1 MPDTRHP
8 TTAPRDRESGVGYR
22 LQMPVRRFTPIAPLE
37 PGRVLPTLGIGRG
50 DPSIAVDDGAWIAVN
65 TDTGP
70 ATVRY
75 AAVEGAIEAEAWGP
89 GAERALVLAPGMI
102 GATDDP
108 AAFQTDHPVM
118 RRLQKAHPNVRI
130 TRSGMVTAAL
140 LRAVFGQKVTGKE
153 AKRSYR
159 KMTRALGE
167 RAPGP
172 RPDLVLPSDPARIAT
187 LGYEDFHPWGVERK
201 RAETLLEVARRSKRL
216 EEANEMDLADAY
228 TRITALRG
236 VGPWSAALVGM
247 QALGD
252 ADAVPVGDYHIPN
265 TVAWLLAGEPRGDDD
280 RVLELLEPFRPHRGR
295 AIRLIEAAGVKAPKY
310 GPRTPLRSIEHI

>member
-1 MPDTRHP
+1 
-8 TTAPRDRESGVGYR
+8 
-22 LQMPVRRFTPIAPLE
+22 MPVRRFTPVAPLE

-65 TDTGP
+65 TDAGP

-75 AAVEGAIEAEAWGP
+75 AAVEAAIEAEAWGP

-102 GATDDP
+102 GANDDP
-108 AAFQTDHPVM
+108 TTFQTDHPVM
-118 RRLQKAHPNVRI
+118 RRLQKAHPSVRI

-265 TVAWLLAGEPRGDDD
+265 TVAWLLTGEPRGDDD
-280 RVLELLEPFRPHRGR
+280 RMLELLEPFRPHRGR
-295 AIRLIEAAGVKAPKY
+295 AIRLIKAAGIKAPKY
-310 GPRTPLRSIEHI
+310 GPRAPLRSIEHI